1 MTGKMWGGR
10 FNIDLKENVLDFTE
24 SLSLDYRLLHA
35 DVMGSIAHCRE
46 LVRAG
51 VMSTEELA
59 MVVDALKKIDEEASG
74 KEIAAGSKD
83 EDVHSYV
90 ERRLSQLCGDVAFK
104 VHTARSRNDQVALD
118 MRIYLKDELVS
129 LLGLLLSAYE
139 GLLGVCSREFGK
151 FFIERTH
158 MQYAQPSLLSHH
170 LLAYCEMFRRDF
182 ELGIFAFESCDEMP
196 LGSGACVG
204 VNYPLDRKR
213 MAKELNFKKITGNSA
228 DAVSNRDFITDTVY
242 FCTCIMIHLSRFCE
256 EVISWSSS
264 DVGFVEIP
272 LNFATGSSIMPQK
285 KNPDVFELIRARS
298 SILISNLVAILAL
311 MKGQPLTYNRDI
323 QEDKRIIFESIDITG
338 SALAVFSE
346 AVISLGFK
354 DYGSALGSG
363 REFIFATDVADYLVR
378 KGIPFRKA
386 HEIVGRIVLWCEK
399 TGASMS
405 ALNINKLRE
414 FSSVFDEEFFSLFD
428 FKKSVDGKNVDGGTS
443 HDKVKSKMEE
453 CSLELVLL
461 KRKVKELSSRLVSS

>member
-1 MTGKMWGGR
+1 MNRMWGGR
-10 FNIDLKENVLDFTE
+10 FNADLKENILSFTE

-35 DVMGSIAHCRE
+35 DVVGSIAHCRE
-46 LVRAG
+46 LERIG
-51 VMSTEELA
+51 VMSAEELA
-59 MVVDALKKIDEEASG
+59 TVIDCLKKIDKEEVN
-74 KEIAAGSKD
+74 KDVTVELKD
-83 EDVHSYV
+83 EDIHSYV
-90 ERRLSQLCGDVAFK
+90 ERRLSQLCGEVAFK
-104 VHTARSRNDQVALD
+104 VHTARSRNDQVSLD
-118 MRIYLKDELVS
+118 MRIYLKDEIVFILE
-129 LLGLLLSAYE
+129 LLLSAY
-139 GLLGVCSREFGK
+139 GNLLGVCKREFGK
-151 FFIERTH
+151 FFIEHTH
-158 MQYAQPSLLSHH
+158 MQHAQPSLLSHH
-170 LLAYCEMFRRDF
+170 LLAYCEMLRRDF
-182 ELGIFAFESCDEMP
+182 EVGVFAFESCDELP

-204 VNYPLDRKR
+204 VNYPVDRKR

-242 FCTCIMIHLSRFCE
+242 FCTCIMVHLSRFCE

-298 SILISNLVAILAL
+298 SILISNLVAILVL
-311 MKGQPLTYNRDI
+311 MKGQPLTYNRDM

-346 AVISLGFK
+346 AVSSLSFK
-354 DYGSALGSG
+354 DYGSVLGSG

-443 HDKVKSKMEE
+443 HRKVKNKMEE
-453 CSLELVLL
+453 CILELVLL
-461 KRKVKELSSRLVSS
+461 KRKVEELSSRLVGS